1 MHVETHL
8 TKEIYKSIHLQ
19 STINIEGDKVVD
31 GLPDTAEPDNLTSKP
46 CSGEIYK
53 IEVESYGSK

>member
-19 STINIEGDKVVD
+19 STINIEGDKVDD
-31 GLPDTAEPDNLTSKP
+31 GLPDTAELDNLTSKP
-46 CSGEIYK
+46 CSGEIH
-53 IEVESYGSK
+53 